1 MSDAGTGGVRT
12 QAQPAWP
19 LRVAVVGCGAMSREF
34 HLPVLA
40 GHPDVRLVALVDRD
54 ETRAR
59 ELARGYAVEA
69 VFASEEALD
78 RSVTDAVVIATP
90 AAHHAPATLTLLARG
105 LHVLVEK
112 PVALNA
118 RDAAAMAEA
127 ADRHGV
133 VLAVGLFRRL
143 LPSTR
148 LLRALVESELLGPPV
163 SFDIREGSEYG
174 WPAAT
179 LGNMRREQAGGGV
192 LMDVGCHALDRL
204 LFVLPGEPC
213 LLDYEDN
220 SLGGIESDCRVRLQV
235 ASRGR
240 TLEGE
245 VELSRAR
252 TLRNS
257 FQVTC
262 ERGVL
267 EVAGG
272 ERFKVTVHP
281 TGLALTDAVGE
292 RPRAA
297 TIAGTWA
304 DEHDAPGYESF
315 RAEIDDWLAAIRGG
329 VQPELSGRSA
339 LGSARLID
347 ECYSRAS
354 LMAEPGVHEGL
365 VHAPIGRAGHASPS
379 RLSREMPGPRAGARR
394 VLVTGAS
401 GFIGCRAAE
410 ILALREGWDVRALV
424 HNPAH
429 ASRIARL
436 PVELVQG
443 DLNDE
448 QAVASAVRGCETVV
462 HCAIGTQ
469 YGQRHRIFEV
479 TVGGTRNLAAAALA
493 SGVRRL
499 VHLSTMAVY
508 GTAVSGVLDEAS
520 PVNPPQGDDY
530 SESKLEAEQLLRR
543 ASAEGLDVVML
554 RPGNVYGPF
563 SRTFTTRPLQYL
575 AKGRLMVVD
584 GHTPSNTVH
593 VDNLVEAIILSLGG
607 DGSLKGEVFVISD
620 GDDLSWRDFY
630 GFFAEAVGI
639 PLLED
644 TLASVSASR
653 GAARRR
659 PSLLGALGALALS
672 AESKSL
678 LKRVLA
684 TDPVGKPGRWLLERF
699 PVMETRLRAML
710 GMDTPVVY
718 RRAAEAD
725 DVLRMMP
732 RPAMLDVAKAR
743 RVLGYGPVLA
753 RGEALALTLAWAR
766 HAQILPHEVRGDTDA
781 PAAVLV

>member
-1 MSDAGTGGVRT
+1 MSDAGGDRT
-12 QAQPAWP
+12 RDQSAGR

-54 ETRAR
+54 EGRAR
-59 ELARGYAVEA
+59 ELARGYGVGT
-69 VFASEEALD
+69 VFTSEEALD
-78 RSVTDAVVIATP
+78 RSVADAALIATP
-90 AAHHAPATLTLLARG
+90 AAHHAPGTLALLARG

-112 PVALNA
+112 PMALSA
-118 RDAAAMAEA
+118 RDAAAMVEA
-127 ADRHGV
+127 SDRHGA

-148 LLRALVESELLGPPV
+148 LLRSLVESEWLGRPL
-163 SFDIREGSEYG
+163 SFDVREGSEYG

-179 LGNMRREQAGGGV
+179 LGNMRRELAGGGV

-204 LFVLPGEPC
+204 LFVLPGEPR

-220 SLGGIESDCRVRLQV
+220 ALGGIESDCRVRLQV
-235 ASRGR
+235 VFRGR

-245 VELSRAR
+245 VELSRTR

-257 FQVTC
+257 FQVVC

-267 EVAGG
+267 EVSGG
-272 ERFKVTVHP
+272 ERFRVVVRP
-281 TGLALTDAVGE
+281 NGLALTDAVGD
-292 RPRAA
+292 RHRAA

-329 VQPELSGRSA
+329 TQPELSGRSA
-339 LGSARLID
+339 LASARLID
-347 ECYSRAS
+347 ECYARATF
-354 LMAEPGVHEGL
+354 MTEPGVDEGL
-365 VHAPIGRAGHASPS
+365 RRLAIGAAAPAGPSP
-379 RLSREMPGPRAGARR
+379 LSRNMPGPRPGAKR

-401 GFIGCRAAE
+401 GFIGCRVAE

-443 DLNDE
+443 DLSDE
-448 QAVASAVRGCETVV
+448 HALAPLVRGCDAVV

-469 YGQRHRIFEV
+469 YGQRRRIFEV
-479 TVGGTRNLAAAALA
+479 TVGGTRHLASAALSA
-493 SGVRRL
+493 GVRRL

-508 GTAVSGVLDEAS
+508 GVNVSGILNEAS
-520 PVNPPQGDDY
+520 PVNPPKGDDY
-530 SESKLEAEQLLRR
+530 SESKLEAEQVLRR
-543 ASAEGLDVVML
+543 AFAEGLGVVML

-563 SRTFTTRPLQYL
+563 SRTFTTRPLQFL

-593 VDNLVEAIILSLGG
+593 VDNLVEAIIRSLEA
-607 DGSLKGEVFVISD
+607 DHAIDGEVFVVSD
-620 GDDLSWRDFY
+620 GDDLSWGGFY
-630 GFFAEAVGI
+630 RFFAEAIGI
-639 PLLED
+639 PLLERS
-644 TLASVSASR
+644 LADVSASS
-653 GAARRR
+653 GAKAGRT
-659 PSLLGALGALALS
+659 SLFGALGDLALS
-672 AESKSL
+672 AESKAL
-678 LKRVLA
+678 AKRVLA
-684 TDPVGKPGRWLLERF
+684 TDPVGKPGRWVLERF
-699 PVMETRLRAML
+699 PAVETRLRAML
-710 GMDTPVVY
+710 GMDTPVIY
-718 RRAAEAD
+718 HRAESSAA

-732 RPAMLDVAKAR
+732 RPATLDVTKAR
-743 RVLGYGPVLA
+743 TVLGYGPLLP
-753 RGEALALTLAWAR
+753 RDEALALTLAWAR
-766 HAQILPHEVRGDTDA
+766 HANILPAERSRNADV
-781 PAAVLV
+781 PAAVLA